1 MNNRTLGIGLI
12 GAGFM
17 GKAHSAAYATM
28 QMHVWP
34 APAQPKL
41 TCLADENLEAA
52 RIGAERFGFASFT
65 SDWRALIARPDVD
78 IVDICTPPNS
88 HLEIALEAIR
98 AGKHV
103 LVEKPLAMNSEEAR
117 RMWQAAERAGVK
129 NLVGFSYR
137 RTPAVLYARQLIDEG
152 AIGRIYSFR
161 GHYLQDWCVDPEAPR
176 TWRHVARIAGSGTLG
191 DIGSHI
197 IDIARMMTGDIDSVV
212 SLVRRWVD
220 ERPETSTPGANKV
233 PVDVDDEAM
242 FLLKFREGSIGRIE
256 ASRFSH
262 GRNNYLGFEING
274 EKGSITFN
282 YEDMTKL
289 GVFLAEGPI
298 ERRGL
303 RVISTG
309 PAHPYGQHLWPIPGL
324 GIGFTETKII
334 EVCDLFDAIISD
346 RRVRPDFEDGY
357 RVSQIVDAVES
368 SGKLN
373 NWVELDR
380 D

>member
-1 MNNRTLGIGLI
+1 MAKQTLGIGLI

-34 APAQPKL
+34 APARPKL
-41 TCLADENLEAA
+41 TCLADENPEAA
-52 RIGAERFGFASFT
+52 RAGAERFGFASFT

-212 SLVRRWVD
+212 SLVRRWVN
-220 ERPETSTPGANKV
+220 ERPAKSAPGADSV

-242 FLLKFREGSIGRIE
+242 FLVKFREGSIGRIE
-256 ASRFSH
+256 ASRFAH
-262 GRNNYLGFEING
+262 GRNNFLGFEING

-289 GVFLAEGPI
+289 GLFLAEGPI

-309 PAHPYGQHLWPIPGL
+309 PAHPYGQHLWPIPAL

-334 EVCDLFDAIISD
+334 EVCDLFDAVIND

-368 SGKLN
+368 SGRLN